1 MEPVLVRLLLVL
13 GLVAAV
19 GLLGWLWR
27 QRDGRL
33 RVTAAGA
40 RAEASPVAHDVP
52 AFDAPADDVPAFDGG
67 QLASVGLDL
76 DGARAGAVLL
86 TSPTCGPCATVKRI
100 LTELGDERDDVR
112 WVAVEAADH
121 LDLARDHHVMR
132 VPTLF
137 VLDPEGRILA
147 RTSGVPARAELERV
161 IDRQGAHSSLA

>member
-13 GLVAAV
+13 GLVAV
-19 GLLGWLWR
+19 VSLLGWLWQR
-27 QRDGRL
+27 RDGRV

-40 RAEASPVAHDVP
+40 GSEASSGG
-52 AFDAPADDVPAFDGG
+52 DAPAFDGG

-76 DGARAGAVLL
+76 EGVRAGAVLL
-86 TSPTCGPCATVKRI
+86 TSPTCAPCATVKRI
-100 LTELGDERDDVR
+100 LGELGEARDDVR
-112 WVAVEAADH
+112 WVAVDASEH

-147 RTSGVPARAELERV
+147 RTSGVPARVELERV
-161 IDRQGAHSSLA
+161 IDRQESLSSGI